1 MREKRRQSCIVWIII
16 IGAVPILFLT
26 WQYVDYRLETRT
38 LPVGMT
44 IADLSVEG
52 MTRQQAL
59 NALEV
64 AFATPLEVA
73 YQDQRIT
80 LPPEMVNL
88 RYEMDTTAANLD
100 GALASRRGLNGFV
113 SHLLRRSG
121 TPIEA
126 SAAVTYSEEQLDSFL
141 TRVAN
146 RYDRDPSEP
155 VALPDSLTFQ
165 AGKPGLQLDAEAS
178 QVKLAEALTS
188 AARQQ
193 VSLVVDE
200 EPASDLEPELLQ
212 AMLQS
217 ILEEHQGLVAG
228 IFIKDLESGD
238 ELAINAEV
246 AYNGMGALK
255 VAVLEESYRALE
267 QSPDVQ
273 TAQLISKTVTADDG
287 TAANALLR
295 NVIDEGDS
303 YQGAD
308 VLTSSLHR
316 LGLKNT
322 FMAAPYG
329 TEDSALTVVTP
340 ANSRTDV
347 DTKPDDSMQTTPLDM
362 GLLLEMIYQC
372 DRGGGALLV
381 VHSDALTPD
390 QCGEMIEW
398 MSENR
403 IDSLIEVGVPVGT
416 QVAHKE
422 GLSADAHADV
432 GLVFSPGGD
441 FVLSVF
447 LYRPDWLPWEE
458 SAPLISN
465 IATAS
470 YNYFNPE

>member
-1 MREKRRQSCIVWIII
+1 
-16 IGAVPILFLT
+16 
-26 WQYVDYRLETRT
+26 
-38 LPVGMT
+38 
-44 IADLSVEG
+44 
-52 MTRQQAL
+52 
-59 NALEV
+59 
-64 AFATPLEVA
+64 
-73 YQDQRIT
+73 
-80 LPPEMVNL
+80 
-88 RYEMDTTAANLD
+88 
-100 GALASRRGLNGFV
+100 
-113 SHLLRRSG
+113 
-121 TPIEA
+121 
-126 SAAVTYSEEQLDSFL
+126 
-141 TRVAN
+141 
-146 RYDRDPSEP
+146 
-155 VALPDSLTFQ
+155 
-165 AGKPGLQLDAEAS
+165 
-178 QVKLAEALTS
+178 
-188 AARQQ
+188 
-193 VSLVVDE
+193 
-200 EPASDLEPELLQ
+200 
-212 AMLQS
+212 
-217 ILEEHQGLVAG
+217 
-228 IFIKDLESGD
+228 
-238 ELAINAEV
+238 
-246 AYNGMGALK
+246 
-255 VAVLEESYRALE
+255 
-267 QSPDVQ
+267 
-273 TAQLISKTVTADDG
+273 LISKTVTADDG